1 MQNKNVV
8 IKKDC
13 HSRTLLSGISSALKN
28 TRWGSPSPADGKIG
42 DDANKYEGMTR
53 NLIPPHHG
61 ADALVL
67 SRQGRGGTLYGF
79 TLIELLVVVLI
90 IGILAA
96 VAVPQYQLAVA
107 KSRTMSLLPLMKAVE
122 EAEHLYRLENGKF
135 TADFTK
141 LDIQMPGGG
150 SVKEEHMEWG
160 GDRNNLIYRD
170 FTFFLQDQHNET
182 NYDAGI
188 SIVCAYNDKDA
199 PAIQRYFIGRSFW
212 LCWYEGK
219 AWAEKVCK
227 SLPGATLY
235 VSNNAYR
242 F

>member
-1 MQNKNVV
+1 M
-8 IKKDC
+8 KK
-13 HSRTLLSGISSALKN
+13 RN
-28 TRWGSPSPADGKIG
+28 TR
-42 DDANKYEGMTR
+42 
-53 NLIPPHHG
+53 
-61 ADALVL
+61 
-67 SRQGRGGTLYGF
+67 RGFTQSWFPKGF

-122 EAEHLYRLENGKF
+122 EAEHLYRLENGEF

-150 SVKEEHMEWG
+150 AVKEEHMEWG

-170 FTFFLQDQHNET
+170 FTCILQDRHDET

-199 PAIQRYFIGRSFW
+199 PLIERYFIGKPYW
-212 LCWYEGK
+212 LCWYDGK

-227 SLPGATLY
+227 SLPGATL
-235 VSNNAYR
+235 NNSASYR

>member
-1 MQNKNVV
+1 MKLK
-8 IKKDC
+8 I
-13 HSRTLLSGISSALKN
+13 SR
-28 TRWGSPSPADGKIG
+28 
-42 DDANKYEGMTR
+42 
-53 NLIPPHHG
+53 
-61 ADALVL
+61 
-67 SRQGRGGTLYGF
+67 RGETQRGLPKGF

-122 EAEHLYRLENGKF
+122 EAEHLYRLENGEF

-170 FTFFLQDQHNET
+170 FTCFLQDQHYET
-182 NYDAGI
+182 NPDAGI
-188 SIVCAYNDKDA
+188 SIVCADNYEEA
-199 PAIQRYFIGRSFW
+199 PQIERYFINRSYW

-227 SLPGATLY
+227 SLPSATAHG
-235 VSNNAYR
+235 SATAYR

>member
-1 MQNKNVV
+1 MKKRNTRRGDTQINKNVV
-8 IKKDC
+8 IC
-13 HSRTLLSGISSALKN
+13 
-28 TRWGSPSPADGKIG
+28 
-42 DDANKYEGMTR
+42 
-53 NLIPPHHG
+53 PPCG
-61 ADALVL
+61 ESQVRRPQARKVVMREL
-67 SRQGRGGTLYGF
+67 GRGGVNKATLLDNPPSALRATSPTQGGKLIYQGF

-122 EAEHLYRLENGKF
+122 EAEHLYRLENGEF

-170 FTFFLQDQHNET
+170 FTCFLQDQHDET
-182 NYDAGI
+182 NYDGGI

-199 PAIQRYFIGRSFW
+199 PLIERYFIGRPFW
-212 LCWYEGK
+212 HCWYDGK

-235 VSNNAYR
+235 ISDSAYR